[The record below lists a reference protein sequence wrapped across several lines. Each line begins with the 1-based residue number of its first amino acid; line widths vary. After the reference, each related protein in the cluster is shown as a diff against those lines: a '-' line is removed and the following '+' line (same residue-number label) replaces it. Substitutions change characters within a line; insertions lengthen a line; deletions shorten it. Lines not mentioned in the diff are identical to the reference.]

1 MGSGD
6 HTNVRAR
13 RLPLAV
19 RASSGRPTVCGVG
32 QIALLLEVV
41 GVLLLVPAGYA
52 WLGRRARRRGIGGS
66 LMAPLEEVW
75 DPGAHRT
82 NIEVQVIAERA
93 APAPAPGGPPD

>member
-19 RASSGRPTVCGVG
+19 HASSGRPTVCGVG